1 MGSGTQTHEAPGN
14 LHIRDVIVICPKLAL
29 GQLVQIQVMDSAS
42 DKILKFYI
50 YITNPQVYGIIN
62 WLNKNLKIIFLYIF
76 IRRLG
81 LILKLGQ
88 KQLAI
93 PLFNFDK

>member
-50 YITNPQVYGIIN
+50 YITNPQVYGTIS
-62 WLNKNLKIIFLYIF
+62 WLNKNLKIIFFVYLYKESRSDIETWSKTTSHTPF
-76 IRRLG
+76 
-81 LILKLGQ
+81 
-88 KQLAI
+88 
-93 PLFNFDK
+93 

>member
-14 LHIRDVIVICPKLAL
+14 LQIGDEIVSSPKLVL
-29 GQLVQIQVMDSAS
+29 SQLVQFQVMDSAS
-42 DKILKFYI
+42 DKTLKFYV
-50 YITNPQVYGIIN
+50 YIKYPQVYRIIN

>member
-50 YITNPQVYGIIN
+50 NITNPQVYGTIN
-62 WLNKNLKIIFLYIF
+62 WLNKNLKIIFFVYLYKESRSDIETWS
-76 IRRLG
+76 
-81 LILKLGQ
+81 K
-88 KQLAI
+88 
-93 PLFNFDK
+93 NN

>member
-50 YITNPQVYGIIN
+50 NITNPQVYGTIN
-62 WLNKNLKIIFLYIF
+62 WLNKNLKIIFFVYLYKESRSDVETWSKTTSHTPF
-76 IRRLG
+76 
-81 LILKLGQ
+81 
-88 KQLAI
+88 
-93 PLFNFDK
+93 